1 MSKILEVID
10 TTNAYISKPKDEEG
24 ERLPLGSVKVRS
36 AGGGGK
42 KNIKDEWAIP
52 LGPIK
57 RIPLIGEH
65 VFTFQ
70 GPSWSS
76 DPGNNPQRPYYLTSC
91 NVQDNLNLGILP
103 QTFLRGKDTPTGQLA
118 DFLNSLGNPQKE
130 TALDPF
136 MGQTFQEKETVKP
149 VQPYEGDTILEGRWG
164 QTIRMSSTVED
175 SPHPEATEGK
185 DAYEIKACADWE
197 GGVFGAGSPI
207 TFITNGHAP
216 KGGPAQYTKESFE
229 KDKSVICMTS
239 GQKLKTFE
247 TAQPNLGTGVPRS
260 NKSDSSQVV
269 ISSDRLVFNAKKEY
283 LILAAKR
290 SVQIATPDW
299 AADMN
304 EVLSIMDE
312 FLKVMQQITSGASA
326 YPTAPGL
333 GNGPTLANPATGDIS
348 ALVSRMSALKQ

>member
-1 MSKILEVID
+1 MSKVLEVID
-10 TTNAYISKPKDEEG
+10 TTTAYTSEPKDEEG
-24 ERLPLGSVKVRS
+24 TRLPLGSVKVRS
-36 AGGGGK
+36 SGGK
-42 KNIKDEWAIP
+42 GNQKDEWAVP
-52 LGPIK
+52 LGPVK

-65 VFTFQ
+65 VITLT
-70 GPSWSS
+70 GPTWSA
-76 DPGNNPQRPYYLTSC
+76 DPGDNPQLAYYLTSC
-91 NVQDNLNLGILP
+91 NVQDNLNIGILP
-103 QTFLRGKDTPTGQLA
+103 QTFLSGKDQPTGQLET
-118 DFLNSLGNPQKE
+118 FLNSLGNPQKE

-136 MGQTFQEKETVKP
+136 IGQTFQEKETVKP

-185 DAYEIKACADWE
+185 NLYDIKACGDWE
-197 GGVFGAGSPI
+197 AGIFGAGSPI

-216 KGGPAQYTKESFE
+216 VGGPAKYTKESFE
-229 KDKSVICMTS
+229 NDNSTICMTS

-260 NKSDSSQVV
+260 NKADSSQVV

-290 SVQIATPDW
+290 SVQVATPDW

-304 EVLSIMDE
+304 EVLSIMDD
-312 FLKVMQQITSGASA
+312 FLKVMQKITSGASA